1 MDFGI
6 RVLSNL
12 MTNLNQVDI
21 YNVPVKSPGV
31 VFSHMQKEWLV
42 FGRTSAH
49 HQRGDRIGEVRGYS

>member
-31 VFSHMQKEWLV
+31 VFSHM
-42 FGRTSAH
+42 
-49 HQRGDRIGEVRGYS
+49 